1 MKHFLKKVLR
11 SKTNSVILTFAR
23 HEIFSIQQG
32 IEFFFFFILESFR
45 MCLIESAEVRSS
57 VFVGDGEEEKRD
69 GRPAHPAGVALLLL
83 RYYLWRGTDGRAV
96 ASRRRSHT
104 TIAATLSLL
113 FLVFFPLRKLFS

>member
-1 MKHFLKKVLR
+1 
-11 SKTNSVILTFAR
+11 
-23 HEIFSIQQG
+23 
-32 IEFFFFFILESFR
+32 

-113 FLVFFPLRKLFS
+113 FFVFFPLRKLFS